1 MQTQTAQHTNT
12 AAAIRAA
19 YPEIP
24 PRPML
29 YTVEQFAS
37 AEPAF
42 TSAALR
48 NLIFKAAPRYSS
60 KGEIPGNGLIECGAI
75 VRRGR
80 KVMIH
85 RERFLD
91 WTLAGG
97 AAK

>member
-1 MQTQTAQHTNT
+1 MQTTQSTSNIAP
-12 AAAIRAA
+12 AIRAPH
-19 YPEIP
+19 PEIP

-29 YTVEQFAS
+29 YTVEQFSS

-42 TSAALR
+42 TPAALR
-48 NLIFKAAPRYSS
+48 NLIFKAEPRHST

-85 RERFLD
+85 RERFMV
-91 WTLAGG
+91 WVQ
-97 AAK
+97 K